1 MEGVCGGGRGRG
13 GCLAAVAGAFPEE
26 RLAYLSSTG
35 WCTVLKSLTIRSF
48 RSLANIELRFESLTL
63 LVGPNGSG
71 KSNVIDALRFVTDAL
86 ATSLAVAVSQRGGL
100 RSVRRV
106 SRGHPRH
113 FGFRLLM
120 TIPDEDAPLTSEY
133 SFEIG
138 TEPGEG
144 GFSVRQERCLIH
156 REDGTALR
164 FETRNGLF
172 VGGAFADTRLRQPD
186 QLALPLVANVAR
198 EPEFFRVLEELTRM
212 RFYSPVPDRIREPQ
226 DPTEGNILL
235 PDGSNAVSVVREL
248 RRHHSEDY
256 ALLCELLGIIV
267 PGVASVTARSVGNKE
282 TLQFHQLV
290 DDQENP
296 WRFDPG
302 NMSDGT
308 IRVLAILLAMYQP
321 NGASLIAIEEPE
333 STVHPAAAD
342 VIVDVLRAGSRR
354 SQVLVT
360 THSPDI
366 LDSTSI
372 ASSEIRVVEKVDG
385 RTELGSLGAR
395 SRDAIQGLLYLPGEL
410 LKLNE
415 LDRAEVEA
423 PQLELFPR
431 SRV

>member
-1 MEGVCGGGRGRG
+1 M
-13 GCLAAVAGAFPEE
+13 
-26 RLAYLSSTG
+26 
-35 WCTVLKSLTIRSF
+35 LKSLTIRSF
-48 RSLANIELRFESLTL
+48 RSLANVELRFEPLTL

-71 KSNVIDALRFVTDAL
+71 KSNVIDALRFIKDAL
-86 ATSLAVAVSQRGGL
+86 STSLAVAVSQRGGL

-113 FGFRLLM
+113 FGFRLVM
-120 TIPDEDAPLTSEY
+120 VIRDHGPPLTSEY

-144 GFSVRQERCLIH
+144 GFSVRQERCVIH
-156 REDGTALR
+156 RGDESALS
-164 FETRNGLF
+164 FETRDGLF
-172 VGGAFADTRLRQPD
+172 VGGSFAETRLRQPD
-186 QLALPLVANVAR
+186 QLALPLVANVAP
-198 EPEFFRVLEELTRM
+198 EPEFFYVLEELTRM
-212 RFYSPVPDRIREPQ
+212 RFYSPIPDRIREPQ
-226 DPTEGNILL
+226 DPTEGNVLL

-248 RRHHSEDY
+248 RRHHNDDY
-256 ALLCELLGIIV
+256 TLLCELLAKVV
-267 PGVASVTARSVGNKE
+267 PGVAYVTSRAVGNKE

-290 DDQENP
+290 DDKGNP

-321 NGASLIAIEEPE
+321 DQASLIAVEEPE

-342 VIVDVLRAGSRR
+342 VLVDVLRAGSRR

-366 LDSTSI
+366 LDSNSI
-372 ASSEIRVVEKVDG
+372 ASAEIRVVEKVEG
-385 RTELGSLGAR
+385 RTEVGPLGAR
-395 SRDAIQGLLYLPGEL
+395 SREAIRDLLYLPGEL
-410 LKLNE
+410 LRMDE
-415 LDRAEVEA
+415 LDRAELDA

-431 SRV
+431 SRI